1 MQHPSSHF
9 VEEMLLEGYQHPK
22 KISEI
27 PTGLPLNTQVI
38 NLDLVHHHS
47 IELDATKYQETMNQS
62 YLLSQDST
70 YFRLITLKIY
80 VYRKQMLTKSN
91 EIDEKQPI
99 ILEASIGNCSEIC
112 KIWFKEFSEAK
123 LLRKSLVI
131 SCTKKD
137 FVTGSFEFGSFKFS
151 ELF

>member
-47 IELDATKYQETMNQS
+47 IELDATKYQETINQS

-70 YFRLITLKIY
+70 YFRQITLKIICLQKTN
-80 VYRKQMLTKSN
+80 VNKKQRNRRKAADN
-91 EIDEKQPI
+91 IR
-99 ILEASIGNCSEIC
+99 SIHR
-112 KIWFKEFSEAK
+112 K
-123 LLRKSLVI
+123 L
-131 SCTKKD
+131 
-137 FVTGSFEFGSFKFS
+137 F
-151 ELF
+151 

>member
-1 MQHPSSHF
+1 MS
-9 VEEMLLEGYQHPK
+9 EM
-22 KISEI
+22 

-47 IELDATKYQETMNQS
+47 IELDATKYQETINQS

-112 KIWFKEFSEAK
+112 KI
-123 LLRKSLVI
+123 
-131 SCTKKD
+131 
-137 FVTGSFEFGSFKFS
+137 
-151 ELF
+151 